1 MFIQPLGFVLGDP
14 RRDHFGFPS
23 ACRGFEALELREN
36 RGQRIRALH
45 ARARQNA
52 LPFAQEAQKISGS
65 DRLDFRPQPFHGVT
79 MNSRQQTP
87 LAPFFAR
94 LLAGEA
100 ATHRETLSLQRDQ
113 RGVDLRLVQ
122 PEGVSNLRGRDGT
135 QSFQPAAHDVD
146 QRVLQRCK

>member
-1 MFIQPLGFVLGDP
+1 
-14 RRDHFGFPS
+14 
-23 ACRGFEALELREN
+23 
-36 RGQRIRALH
+36 
-45 ARARQNA
+45 
-52 LPFAQEAQKISGS
+52 
-65 DRLDFRPQPFHGVT
+65 

-100 ATHRETLSLQRDQ
+100 ATHRETLGLQRDQ

-135 QSFQPAAHDVD
+135 QAYKPAAHGLD
-146 QRVLQRCK
+146 QRVVQRCKWLAPFGSHPDLAILPFGMLNPPLPQEI